1 MKNHAGLT
9 GWQLVA
15 SVVFIIQGA
24 DRLLR
29 TGGTGVF
36 RKCGVSKLYPPP
48 PKKRV
53 VFLIHVACCLL
64 RPRGNG
70 VFRKC
75 EVSKL
80 YSPPLPPKKLLHM
93 KTVPTLGNNNSLLP
107 SLGIDFIRGL

>member
-29 TGGTGVF
+29 PGGTGVSESVVYQNF
-36 RKCGVSKLYPPP
+36 TPPP
-48 PKKRV
+48 QKKRV
-53 VFLIHVACCLL
+53 VFLIQVACCLL

-70 VFRKC
+70 IFRKC

-80 YSPPLPPKKLLHM
+80 YSPPPSPPK
-93 KTVPTLGNNNSLLP
+93 NYY
-107 SLGIDFIRGL
+107 I